1 MKISTRGRYALR
13 MMLDMALSD
22 SDKPVRVKEIAERQE
37 ISEKYMEQI
46 MSVLNKAG
54 FVRSVRGPQ
63 GGYFLTKKPEEY
75 TVGMILR
82 LTEGSLSPVDCL
94 EEGAPVCNRMDSCT
108 TILLW
113 RKLDDPWGGGSCDS
127 AGSGGLEPGTES
139 RLYYLKSLRG
149 PGEGSGVTK
158 TSRLA

>member
-13 MMLDMALSD
+13 MMLDMVLSD

-82 LTEGSLSPVDCL
+82 LTEGSLSPV
-94 EEGAPVCNRMDSCT
+94 VCNRVDSCT

-113 RKLDDPWGGGSCDS
+113 RKLND
-127 AGSGGLEPGTES
+127 AI
-139 RLYYLKSLRG
+139 RG
-149 PGEGSGVTK
+149 VVDHVTLQDLVDW
-158 TSRLA
+158 SQEQNHDYII

>member
-13 MMLDMALSD
+13 MMLDMVLSD

-113 RKLDDPWGGGSCDS
+113 RKLDD
-127 AGSGGLEPGTES
+127 AI
-139 RLYYLKSLRG
+139 RG
-149 PGEGSGVTK
+149 VVDHVTLQDLVDWSQEQNHDNIIKNHSGVMVK
-158 TSRLA
+158 APE

>member
-13 MMLDMALSD
+13 MMLDMALAD
-22 SDKPVRVKEIAERQE
+22 SGKPVRVKEIAERQE

-46 MSVLNKAG
+46 MSILNKAG

-63 GGYFLTKKPEEY
+63 GGYFLTRKPEEY

-94 EEGAPVCNRMDSCT
+94 D
-108 TILLW
+108 
-113 RKLDDPWGGGSCDS
+113 
-127 AGSGGLEPGTES
+127 
-139 RLYYLKSLRG
+139 
-149 PGEGSGVTK
+149 EGSENCPRQESCVTFILWK
-158 TSRLA
+158 PLDVPFFTHDDLVRGGTMEITMSPVPTEWGKQVKN

>member
-13 MMLDMALSD
+13 MMLDMVLSD

-113 RKLDDPWGGGSCDS
+113 RKLDD
-127 AGSGGLEPGTES
+127 AI
-139 RLYYLKSLRG
+139 RG
-149 PGEGSGVTK
+149 VVDHVTLQDLVDWSQEQNHDYIIENHSGVLVK
-158 TSRLA
+158 APE

>member
-1 MKISTRGRYALR
+1 MKISTKGRYALR
-13 MMLDMALSD
+13 IMIDL
-22 SDKPVRVKEIAERQE
+22 AEHNTGEYIRLKDISKRQG
-37 ISEKYMEQI
+37 ITLKYMEQI

-94 EEGAPVCNRMDSCT
+94 EEGAPVCKRMDSCT

-113 RKLDDPWGGGSCDS
+113 RKLDD
-127 AGSGGLEPGTES
+127 AI
-139 RLYYLKSLRG
+139 RG
-149 PGEGSGVTK
+149 VVDHVTLQDLVDW
-158 TSRLA
+158 SQEQNHDYII

>member
-1 MKISTRGRYALR
+1 
-13 MMLDMALSD
+13 MMLDMVLSD

-94 EEGAPVCNRMDSCT
+94 EEGAPVCNRVDGCT

-113 RKLDDPWGGGSCDS
+113 RKLDDAIRGVVDHVTLQDLVDWSRNRITIILFKITPGSW
-127 AGSGGLEPGTES
+127 
-139 RLYYLKSLRG
+139 LK
-149 PGEGSGVTK
+149 VTRK
-158 TSRLA
+158 NRA